1 MTTQP
6 HTPTPRRPRPADLTV
21 DADVLDSYTGKVPRH
36 VAVIMDGNG
45 RWATSRGMPRI
56 RGHHAGADSVRRTV
70 EACRYLGV
78 EVLTLYA
85 FSSQNW
91 ARPEDEVT
99 GLMTLFD
106 LYIRRERKRLNK
118 NDVRLKVIGDLDRL
132 SPKLRS
138 AIGELEDHLAHNDE
152 LLLQVAV
159 SYGGRE
165 EIVRAAKILAAAA
178 ARGEIDPEDIDES
191 TFSSMLYTAGQ
202 PDPDLVIRT
211 SGELRVS
218 NFLLWQLAYSEFH
231 VTETLWPDFDEH
243 HFVDALNAF
252 GHRERRFGKTSAQV

>member
-6 HTPTPRRPRPADLTV
+6 HTPAPARDIPADLTI
-21 DADVLDSYTGKVPRH
+21 DAGVLDGYTGPVPRH

-56 RGHHAGADSVRRTV
+56 RGHHAGADAVRRTV

-78 EVLTLYA
+78 EILTLYA

-118 NDVRLKVIGDLDRL
+118 NDVRLRVIGDRDKL

-138 AIGELEDHLAHNDE
+138 SIADLEGHLAHNDE

-165 EIVRAAKILAAAA
+165 EIVRAARLLAEAA
-178 ARGEIDPEDIDES
+178 ARGEIDPSDIDES
-191 TFSSMLYTAGQ
+191 TFSAMLYTGGQ

-231 VTETLWPDFDEH
+231 VTDTLWPDFDEH
-243 HFVDALNAF
+243 HFVHALDAF
-252 GHRERRFGKTSAQV
+252 GHRERRFGKTGAQI